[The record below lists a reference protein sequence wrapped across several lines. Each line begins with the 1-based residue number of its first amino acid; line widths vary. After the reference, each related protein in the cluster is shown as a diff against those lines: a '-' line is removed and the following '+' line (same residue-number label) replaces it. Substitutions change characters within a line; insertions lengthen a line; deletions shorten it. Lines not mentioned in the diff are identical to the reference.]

1 MAITR
6 LDALQPCR
14 VGGRALVLWILIVPR
29 DKSGSSS
36 VINLEMRG
44 YIDLYLCLYF
54 SLFLSS

>member
-36 VINLEMRG
+36 VINLANERI
-44 YIDLYLCLYF
+44 Y
-54 SLFLSS
+54 